1 MWELFQKILKA
12 NLTPNQSLI
21 LFGMKQGI
29 SLKQT
34 TQQDKDTLVEEGY
47 LVKKDNLYTMTPQ
60 AKLLIVQLDN
70 YFIKAKK
77 KTDSQLMGKNFVD
90 KINNYREI
98 FPAKK
103 LPSGKPA
110 RNNVKALGE
119 AFRWFFE
126 TYDHTWEEVDKAT
139 RMYVNE
145 YRDADYM
152 YMQTS
157 QYFICK
163 QDKHRVKH
171 STLADYC
178 DMIIEGVSTED
189 DHFKEKV
196 V

>member
-1 MWELFQKILKA
+1 MKQKI
-12 NLTPNQSLI
+12 SLPEAVA
-21 LFGMKQGI
+21 
-29 SLKQT
+29 
-34 TQQDKDTLVEEGY
+34 KDREA
-47 LVKKDNLYTMTPQ
+47 LVKKGFLEMKEDQYIMTNK
-60 AKLLIVQLDN
+60 AKVICATLDS

-77 KTDSQLMGKNFVD
+77 KTDIQLMGKDFVER
-90 KINNYREI
+90 INNYREV
-98 FPAKK
+98 FPAKN

-126 TYDHTWEEVDKAT
+126 TYDYTLDQVVEAT

-145 YRDADYM
+145 YRDAEYM
-152 YMQTS
+152 YMQTI

-163 QDKHRVKH
+163 QDKHRVKS

-178 DMIIEGVSTED
+178 DMIRDGIYTEQQT
-189 DHFKEKV
+189 FKEKV

>member
-1 MWELFQKILKA
+1 M
-12 NLTPNQSLI
+12 I
-21 LFGMKQGI
+21 LFGIKQGI

-34 TQQDKDTLVEEGY
+34 TDKEKYELVLNGY
-47 LVKKDNLYTMTPQ
+47 LEKKDNQYKMTQ
-60 AKLLIVQLDN
+60 DAKLICIKLDN
-70 YFIKAKK
+70 YFVKAKK
-77 KTDSQLMGKNFVD
+77 KTDIQLMGKDFVD
-90 KINNYREI
+90 KINSYREI

-126 TYDHTWEEVDKAT
+126 TYDYTWEDVVKASK
-139 RMYVNE
+139 MYVNE
-145 YRDADYM
+145 YRDADYL

-178 DMIIEGVSTED
+178 DMILEGVSTED
-189 DHFKEKV
+189 EHFKENV

>member
-1 MWELFQKILKA
+1 
-12 NLTPNQSLI
+12 
-21 LFGMKQGI
+21 MKQRI
-29 SLKQT
+29 SLPEAVA
-34 TQQDKDTLVEEGY
+34 KDRDS
-47 LVKKDNLYTMTPQ
+47 LVKKGFLELKDGQYIMTAQ
-60 AKLLIVQLDN
+60 ALVICATLDS

-77 KTDSQLMGKNFVD
+77 KTDIQLMGKNFVE
-90 KINNYREI
+90 KINAYREI
-98 FPAKK
+98 FPARK

-126 TYDHTWEEVDKAT
+126 TYEYTWEDVIKASK
-139 RMYVNE
+139 MYVNE
-145 YRDADYM
+145 YRDADYL

-178 DMIIEGVSTED
+178 DMIRDGIDTEEKT
-189 DHFKEKV
+189 FKEKV

>member
-1 MWELFQKILKA
+1 
-12 NLTPNQSLI
+12 
-21 LFGMKQGI
+21 MKQGV
-29 SLKQT
+29 SLTKVKDI
-34 TQQDKDTLVEEGY
+34 DKKELVETGYISKEDNQYIMTQEG
-47 LVKKDNLYTMTPQ
+47 KAFC
-60 AKLLIVQLDN
+60 AKLDN

-77 KTDSQLMGKNFVD
+77 KTDIQLMGKDFVD
-90 KINNYREI
+90 DINSFREV
-98 FPAKK
+98 FPPKR

-126 TYDHTWEEVDKAT
+126 TYDHDWAIVQKAT
-139 RMYVNE
+139 KMYVNE
-145 YRDADYM
+145 YRDTQYL

-178 DMIIEGVSTED
+178 DMIIEGTNTER
-189 DHFKEKV
+189 DHFKENV

>member
-1 MWELFQKILKA
+1 MKQKISLPLA
-12 NLTPNQSLI
+12 N
-21 LFGMKQGI
+21 K
-29 SLKQT
+29 
-34 TQQDKDTLVEEGY
+34 QDKDALVNLGY
-47 LVKKDNLYTMTPQ
+47 LNLENGVYILTPQ
-60 AKLLIVQLDN
+60 AKLFMVKLDN

-77 KTDSQLMGKNFVD
+77 KTDIQLMGKDFVD
-90 KINNYREI
+90 KINSYRET

-126 TYDHTWEEVDKAT
+126 TYDYTWEDVVKASK
-139 RMYVNE
+139 MYVNE
-145 YRDADYM
+145 YRDADYL

-178 DMIIEGVSTED
+178 DMILEGVNTED
-189 DHFKEKV
+189 EHFKENV